1 MGNFSLRLFFRIAL
15 RNREVY
21 LLKIVTLSVAIAS
34 ATIVILFSLN
44 QFGYDRFH
52 TDAHSVFRILEKN
65 VSESHVGN
73 RTTNQIPFDIRR
85 RLEKK
90 LKDSAILSRVLIMK
104 GLTGIGD
111 GEPIGDLKVHSA
123 DANISDVFTF
133 DVLEGSATEFGVE
146 GNTAMISASMA
157 ERFFA
162 VTSVAGRNL
171 FILSG
176 EDTLGFKVV
185 AVFDDFPENSHEEFS
200 IFVSFDRRSVER
212 LGFDAGN
219 TGVYGRSLHPDLEQL
234 NSKVAALANSSDL
247 LYSAQP
253 LPEIYFGPRI
263 SGEDSRHGDSYSVFI
278 LISITALILF
288 LAITNYVNLTT
299 LTLPYRSKE
308 LAVKKLAGTGQADLF
323 FSFSKESS
331 LIVLLSFLCG
341 TLLMLL
347 SAEWIDSILAI
358 DVISLLMEG
367 DIGLFAVMAGVLVAL
382 TVAPLFLTLR
392 FINASPNRLFST
404 EKITFP
410 RLKRT
415 ITILQLGT
423 SIFLIISAVV
433 IKRQINYS
441 LLKEP
446 GRNHDQVV
454 YLDFPGDLTSEGLDK
469 IRMGWKKHNAN
480 IVDVIAI
487 SQLPDRISSREI
499 NSPFY
504 SIAVDPFFPYFFNLN
519 MVQGNWFKAN
529 AGDSTMVLNEKGTR
543 YLAQGENPN
552 VIGVIEDISSQFNMP
567 QKPVKYKV
575 STYLNYHY
583 LCVRIL
589 EVDVR
594 RTIVYL
600 SDFFDGAK
608 IYMLNARF
616 EEWLLY
622 QDKLNTLSDFLAIIS
637 AILSCCAIYGISV
650 SLVRDKLKQ
659 IAVHKICGATGL
671 NITFLLVR
679 EFVWSMFIAVLIFA
693 PITYIFLTELL
704 RNFVYATHLQWM
716 DPLFPVAYC
725 VLIVFILCGFQ
736 ALNLRRKDLTSA
748 LKE

>member
-1 MGNFSLRLFFRIAL
+1 MRTFSLRLFLRIAA

-34 ATIVILFSLN
+34 ATVVILFSLN
-44 QFGYDRFH
+44 EFGYDRFH
-52 TDAHSVFRILEKN
+52 ADAHSIFRILEKN
-65 VSESHVGN
+65 ISESHIGN
-73 RTTNQIPFDIRR
+73 RTTNKIPITIRR
-85 RLEKK
+85 RLENG
-90 LKDSAILSRVLIMK
+90 LKDSALLSRVLIMK

-111 GEPIGDLKVHSA
+111 GGPIADLKVHSA
-123 DANISDVFTF
+123 DAKISEVFTF
-133 DVLEGSATEFGVE
+133 DVREGSPTEFGVE
-146 GNTAMISASMA
+146 GNTAMISASTA
-157 ERFFA
+157 ERFFG
-162 VTSVAGRNL
+162 VTSATGRKL
-171 FILSG
+171 LILSG
-176 EDTLGFKVV
+176 EDTVQYTV
-185 AVFDDFPENSHEEFS
+185 AAVFEDFPENSHEEFS
-200 IFVSFDRRSVER
+200 IFVSFDRTSVER
-212 LGFDAGN
+212 LGFDAGK
-219 TGVYGRSLHPDLEQL
+219 TGLYGRSLHSDLEQL
-234 NSKVAALANSSDL
+234 TSRVASLANSGDL

-253 LPEIYFGPRI
+253 LPEIYFGPRV
-263 SGEDSRHGDSYSVFI
+263 SGEDSSHGDSYSVFI
-278 LISITALILF
+278 LICITGLILF
-288 LAITNYVNLTT
+288 LALTSYVNLTT

-323 FSFSKESS
+323 FTFSKESL

-341 TLLMLL
+341 TLLLLL
-347 SAEWIDSILAI
+347 SAEWIDAILSINA
-358 DVISLLMEG
+358 ISLLMEG
-367 DIGLFAVMAGVLVAL
+367 DIALVSVMAGVLVAFA
-382 TVAPLFLTLR
+382 VAPLSLTFR
-392 FINASPNRLFST
+392 FIKASPNRLLST

-410 RLKRT
+410 SLKRT
-415 ITILQLGT
+415 ITVLQLGT

-454 YLDFPGDLTSEGLDK
+454 YLEFPDDLTSEGLHR
-469 IRMGWKKHNAN
+469 IRSAWQKYNAN

-504 SIAVDPFFPYFFNLN
+504 SIAVDPLFPNFFNLN

-529 AGDSTMVLNEKGTR
+529 ASDSTMVLNEKGMR
-543 YLAQGENPN
+543 HLAGAHNPN
-552 VIGVIEDISSQFNMP
+552 VIGVIEDISSQFNIP

-575 STYLNYHY
+575 SPHFNYHY

-589 EVDVR
+589 EVDIR
-594 RTIVYL
+594 RTIDYL

-608 IYMLNARF
+608 IHMLNARF
-616 EEWLLY
+616 EEWLSY
-622 QDKLNTLSDFLAIIS
+622 QDRLNTLSDFLAIIS
-637 AILSCCAIYGISV
+637 AILSCCAIYGMSV

-671 NITFLLVR
+671 NITLLLVR
-679 EFVWSMFIAVLIFA
+679 EFVWALFIALLIFA
-693 PITYIFLTELL
+693 PITYIFLSELL
-704 RNFVYATHLQWM
+704 RNFVYATPLLWT
-716 DPLFPVAYC
+716 DPLFPLVYC
-725 VLIVFILCGFQ
+725 VFTVFILCGFQ